1 MSQFLFRRNINLMSL
16 SESVSISMQTIIRL
30 ARSVVTS
37 LKVKIQER
45 GLPYLL
51 CGVVNTLFG
60 YFGSL
65 GIYYSL
71 RNVLIAFWI
80 VIIARIVTITFSFF
94 TYKVFIFKT
103 KGHWLREYIRCH
115 LSYGFISIIT
125 MTVLI
130 VLVDYAGV
138 PFWLA
143 QLFTICLGVFFSFIA
158 HTYYTFSHK

>member
-1 MSQFLFRRNINLMSL
+1 MSL
-16 SESVSISMQTIIRL
+16 NESELISTQIMFRL
-30 ARSVVTS
+30 TSLFATS

-45 GLPYLL
+45 GLPYFL

-60 YFGSL
+60 YFASL

-71 RNVLIAFWI
+71 RDIMSTFWI
-80 VIIARIVTITFSFF
+80 VVIARIVTISFSYF
-94 TYKVFIFKT
+94 TYKVYIFKT

-125 MTVLI
+125 MTILL
-130 VLVDYAGV
+130 VLVDYAGL

-143 QLFTICLGVFFSFIA
+143 QLFTICLGVFFSFIT
-158 HTYYTFSHK
+158 HNYYTFSHK

>member
-1 MSQFLFRRNINLMSL
+1 MSL
-16 SESVSISMQTIIRL
+16 SESVSISTQIIIRM

-37 LKVKIQER
+37 LKVKIQEL
-45 GLPYLL
+45 GLPFLL
-51 CGVVNTLFG
+51 CGIVNTLFG

-71 RNVLIAFWI
+71 RNILSTFLI
-80 VIIARIVTITFSFF
+80 VVIARIVTITFSFF
-94 TYKVFIFKT
+94 TYKIFIFKT

-115 LSYGFISIIT
+115 LSYGFISILTI
-125 MTVLI
+125 TVLT
-130 VLVDYAGV
+130 VLVDYVGV

-158 HTYYTFSHK
+158 HTYYTFSHKL

>member
-1 MSQFLFRRNINLMSL
+1 MSL
-16 SESVSISMQTIIRL
+16 NESVSISMQTIIRL

-45 GLPYLL
+45 GLPYFL

-60 YFGSL
+60 YFASL

-71 RNVLIAFWI
+71 RDILSTFWI
-80 VIIARIVTITFSFF
+80 VVIARIVTISFSYF
-94 TYKVFIFKT
+94 TYKVYIFKT
-103 KGHWLREYIRCH
+103 KGHWLREYFRCY
-115 LSYGFISIIT
+115 LSYGFISIIS
-125 MTVLI
+125 MTILL

-158 HTYYTFSHK
+158 HNYYTFSHK

>member
-1 MSQFLFRRNINLMSL
+1 MSL
-16 SESVSISMQTIIRL
+16 NESELISTQIMFRL
-30 ARSVVTS
+30 TSLFATS

-71 RNVLIAFWI
+71 RNILSTFWI
-80 VIIARIVTITFSFF
+80 VVIAKIVTITFSFF

-125 MTVLI
+125 MTVLL
-130 VLVDYAGV
+130 VLVDYVGV